1 MIINIISVGKLSP
14 GYRGL
19 ADHYCKMI
27 KWKLKETELNYTKK
41 LSEIQ
46 AKAYEAKLI
55 NNQIISNSYKIV
67 LDVQGQQLN
76 SQEFSCLFKNQMMI
90 GHF

>member
-27 KWKLKETELNYTKK
+27 KWKIKETELNYTPVRDKDC
-41 LSEIQ
+41 
-46 AKAYEAKLI
+46 I
-55 NNQIISNSYKIV
+55 NI
-67 LDVQGQQLN
+67 
-76 SQEFSCLFKNQMMI
+76 
-90 GHF
+90 